1 MMLLSPVQE
10 SYIDNYVREIIS
22 SLPPKAIQELL
33 SGYENDLDRLLSVMR
48 EQTCIVTHMDR
59 TLDMEKLEYLANVEK
74 SMDLSLRKQ
83 SYNYFKTVCLPTFR
97 QGWRNLEWGNLFQLY
112 LYNCILASRSSG
124 KCLSPETEIVMAD
137 GTIRKIKDVSIGD
150 QVMGPDSKPRTV
162 LSLHKGR
169 SRMWKVK
176 QTWGIDYVV
185 NEGHI
190 VCCKKKVPSRYEKR
204 IGKDM
209 RWKTFNIPV
218 EEIPSMPGYTQRKIM
233 GYRTKGWD
241 LPEKDLPVDPYLLG
255 LWLGDGLYT
264 EPVVTTIDH
273 EIIEYLN
280 EFCEK
285 NGFIL
290 SKHNSNK
297 YSYRIIEKERLFK
310 NRLKTALKDL
320 GVLGNKH
327 IPEIYLLGSREQ
339 RLKLLAGLIDTDGSS
354 QYKKGN
360 PRSKYAFE
368 IGFKDRNLIEQ
379 TQRLAQSLGFRCN
392 SIITRT
398 ADVKVKTL
406 KGENILHDYTHYRIT
421 ISGDV
426 DEIPVKIERKK
437 IPSKITVQDNLS
449 TSLKVECIGD
459 GDYVGFSCDGDH
471 LFLLKDGTV
480 VHNSYE
486 GCFAFILWRLYSYDR
501 PTMFLRDSIDN
512 KNRKETCMITNN
524 ETLGKKHI
532 AMIISEIEQNDILRE
547 KLNRNGKAK
556 LAATSITTETDSILH
571 LRSKDSMIRGLHV
584 GAVVCDDLPDESS
597 LYSQEQR
604 EKLHEVFYGSITPI
618 VEPFGYLCVLGCVRP
633 DTYVFTENGLTEI
646 GKLSP
651 VNIERE
657 KGFFPLDMNIHDGE
671 GFVNATDY
679 YVNGKTP
686 TKIITLSN
694 GLEIETSF
702 IHPLLRCNSE
712 TGLFEWVNAKD
723 LYEGDFVAFK
733 MGSNIWGRSL
743 GIEGEELYEIGL
755 CIADGTLDLSGY
767 GNRVIITKK
776 NPGIRN
782 FLINERGYH
791 PKKNH
796 IGMFFNSKE
805 KISMWLSLGYR
816 KGMYSHTKTIPDKIM
831 SASEEDVIWFLRGC
845 FDGDGCCYHRHRSDK
860 GINVSYFSTS
870 FRLIQQ
876 IQILLLNMGIDSRI
890 EKKKCQS
897 TELVKSNRTG
907 YNLVIS
913 KNSSVK
919 LFMEKIGFTYSGKG
933 KVPRETKKESSC
945 VDKGI
950 PFQSVILRKIR
961 SKYPLGNDKMKFYGM
976 RSGDFYT
983 KVHSFKRMN
992 GPIKKWILSLPQ
1004 NDPDVQIILGNINLR
1019 YHFAPIK
1026 LIIESESYTVD
1037 FRIPISH
1044 RFISNGII
1052 SHNTP
1057 YSATDIYGDL
1067 KKDGRF
1073 KVFEYPAVF
1082 PNGQLLAPD
1091 RLTFKRLTEERKSL
1105 GTLVFNREY
1114 LVVPIADTSTI
1125 FPYEFLKRSI
1135 RGMEHISFANDI
1147 ENYPIKLVRVVVG
1160 CDFAISGNVGADYT
1174 VYTVW
1179 GMDAHGLI
1187 YLINIFREQ
1196 GASHDLQVN
1205 KLIEFNARYKPNKSV
1220 CESNGFQR
1228 ILAGMAKE
1236 RGLVNVEEFITTE
1249 GNKKDLKS
1257 GLPSLSAFFESAR
1270 LRVPYGDENT
1280 RKLVDTMFGEFN
1292 SIAFNSKK
1300 GTLESVC
1307 GHDDICMSSFM
1318 AIQDL
1323 RENNVQAMIDFVDLD

>member
-1 MMLLSPVQE
+1 MLLSPVQE

-124 KCLSPETEIVMAD
+124 K
-137 GTIRKIKDVSIGD
+137 
-150 QVMGPDSKPRTV
+150 
-162 LSLHKGR
+162 
-169 SRMWKVK
+169 
-176 QTWGIDYVV
+176 
-185 NEGHI
+185 
-190 VCCKKKVPSRYEKR
+190 
-204 IGKDM
+204 
-209 RWKTFNIPV
+209 
-218 EEIPSMPGYTQRKIM
+218 
-233 GYRTKGWD
+233 
-241 LPEKDLPVDPYLLG
+241 
-255 LWLGDGLYT
+255 
-264 EPVVTTIDH
+264 
-273 EIIEYLN
+273 
-280 EFCEK
+280 
-285 NGFIL
+285 
-290 SKHNSNK
+290 
-297 YSYRIIEKERLFK
+297 
-310 NRLKTALKDL
+310 
-320 GVLGNKH
+320 
-327 IPEIYLLGSREQ
+327 
-339 RLKLLAGLIDTDGSS
+339 
-354 QYKKGN
+354 
-360 PRSKYAFE
+360 
-368 IGFKDRNLIEQ
+368 
-379 TQRLAQSLGFRCN
+379 
-392 SIITRT
+392 
-398 ADVKVKTL
+398 
-406 KGENILHDYTHYRIT
+406 
-421 ISGDV
+421 
-426 DEIPVKIERKK
+426 
-437 IPSKITVQDNLS
+437 
-449 TSLKVECIGD
+449 
-459 GDYVGFSCDGDH
+459 
-471 LFLLKDGTV
+471 
-480 VHNSYE
+480 SYE

-501 PTMFLRDSIDN
+501 PTTFLRDSIDN

-618 VEPFGYLCVLGCVRP
+618 VEPFGYLCVLG
-633 DTYVFTENGLTEI
+633 
-646 GKLSP
+646 
-651 VNIERE
+651 
-657 KGFFPLDMNIHDGE
+657 
-671 GFVNATDY
+671 
-679 YVNGKTP
+679 
-686 TKIITLSN
+686 
-694 GLEIETSF
+694 
-702 IHPLLRCNSE
+702 
-712 TGLFEWVNAKD
+712 
-723 LYEGDFVAFK
+723 
-733 MGSNIWGRSL
+733 
-743 GIEGEELYEIGL
+743 
-755 CIADGTLDLSGY
+755 
-767 GNRVIITKK
+767 
-776 NPGIRN
+776 
-782 FLINERGYH
+782 
-791 PKKNH
+791 
-796 IGMFFNSKE
+796 
-805 KISMWLSLGYR
+805 
-816 KGMYSHTKTIPDKIM
+816 
-831 SASEEDVIWFLRGC
+831 
-845 FDGDGCCYHRHRSDK
+845 
-860 GINVSYFSTS
+860 
-870 FRLIQQ
+870 
-876 IQILLLNMGIDSRI
+876 
-890 EKKKCQS
+890 
-897 TELVKSNRTG
+897 
-907 YNLVIS
+907 
-913 KNSSVK
+913 
-919 LFMEKIGFTYSGKG
+919 
-933 KVPRETKKESSC
+933 
-945 VDKGI
+945 
-950 PFQSVILRKIR
+950 
-961 SKYPLGNDKMKFYGM
+961 
-976 RSGDFYT
+976 
-983 KVHSFKRMN
+983 
-992 GPIKKWILSLPQ
+992 
-1004 NDPDVQIILGNINLR
+1004 
-1019 YHFAPIK
+1019 
-1026 LIIESESYTVD
+1026 
-1037 FRIPISH
+1037 
-1044 RFISNGII
+1044 
-1052 SHNTP
+1052 TP

-1067 KKDGRF
+1067 KKDARF
-1073 KVFEYPAVF
+1073 RVFEYPAVF

-1147 ENYPIKLVRVVVG
+1147 ESYPIKLVRVVVG

-1205 KLIEFNARYKPNKSV
+1205 KLIEFNSRYKPNKSV

>member
-124 KCLSPETEIVMAD
+124 KCLSPGTEIVMAD

-241 LPEKDLPVDPYLLG
+241 LPEKDLPIDPYLLG

-264 EPVVTTIDH
+264 EPIVTTIDH

-354 QYKKGN
+354 QYKKEN

-501 PTMFLRDSIDN
+501 PTTFLRDSIDN

-618 VEPFGYLCVLGCVRP
+618 VEPFGYLCVLG
-633 DTYVFTENGLTEI
+633 
-646 GKLSP
+646 
-651 VNIERE
+651 
-657 KGFFPLDMNIHDGE
+657 
-671 GFVNATDY
+671 
-679 YVNGKTP
+679 
-686 TKIITLSN
+686 
-694 GLEIETSF
+694 
-702 IHPLLRCNSE
+702 
-712 TGLFEWVNAKD
+712 
-723 LYEGDFVAFK
+723 
-733 MGSNIWGRSL
+733 
-743 GIEGEELYEIGL
+743 
-755 CIADGTLDLSGY
+755 
-767 GNRVIITKK
+767 
-776 NPGIRN
+776 
-782 FLINERGYH
+782 
-791 PKKNH
+791 
-796 IGMFFNSKE
+796 
-805 KISMWLSLGYR
+805 
-816 KGMYSHTKTIPDKIM
+816 
-831 SASEEDVIWFLRGC
+831 
-845 FDGDGCCYHRHRSDK
+845 
-860 GINVSYFSTS
+860 
-870 FRLIQQ
+870 
-876 IQILLLNMGIDSRI
+876 
-890 EKKKCQS
+890 
-897 TELVKSNRTG
+897 
-907 YNLVIS
+907 
-913 KNSSVK
+913 
-919 LFMEKIGFTYSGKG
+919 
-933 KVPRETKKESSC
+933 
-945 VDKGI
+945 
-950 PFQSVILRKIR
+950 
-961 SKYPLGNDKMKFYGM
+961 
-976 RSGDFYT
+976 
-983 KVHSFKRMN
+983 
-992 GPIKKWILSLPQ
+992 
-1004 NDPDVQIILGNINLR
+1004 
-1019 YHFAPIK
+1019 
-1026 LIIESESYTVD
+1026 
-1037 FRIPISH
+1037 
-1044 RFISNGII
+1044 
-1052 SHNTP
+1052 TP

-1067 KKDGRF
+1067 KKDARF
-1073 KVFEYPAVF
+1073 RVFEYPAVF

-1147 ENYPIKLVRVVVG
+1147 ESYPIKLVRVVVG

>member
-124 KCLSPETEIVMAD
+124 KS
-137 GTIRKIKDVSIGD
+137 
-150 QVMGPDSKPRTV
+150 
-162 LSLHKGR
+162 
-169 SRMWKVK
+169 
-176 QTWGIDYVV
+176 
-185 NEGHI
+185 
-190 VCCKKKVPSRYEKR
+190 
-204 IGKDM
+204 
-209 RWKTFNIPV
+209 F
-218 EEIPSMPGYTQRKIM
+218 
-233 GYRTKGWD
+233 
-241 LPEKDLPVDPYLLG
+241 
-255 LWLGDGLYT
+255 
-264 EPVVTTIDH
+264 
-273 EIIEYLN
+273 
-280 EFCEK
+280 
-285 NGFIL
+285 
-290 SKHNSNK
+290 
-297 YSYRIIEKERLFK
+297 
-310 NRLKTALKDL
+310 
-320 GVLGNKH
+320 
-327 IPEIYLLGSREQ
+327 
-339 RLKLLAGLIDTDGSS
+339 
-354 QYKKGN
+354 
-360 PRSKYAFE
+360 
-368 IGFKDRNLIEQ
+368 
-379 TQRLAQSLGFRCN
+379 
-392 SIITRT
+392 
-398 ADVKVKTL
+398 
-406 KGENILHDYTHYRIT
+406 
-421 ISGDV
+421 
-426 DEIPVKIERKK
+426 
-437 IPSKITVQDNLS
+437 
-449 TSLKVECIGD
+449 
-459 GDYVGFSCDGDH
+459 
-471 LFLLKDGTV
+471 
-480 VHNSYE
+480 E

-501 PTMFLRDSIDN
+501 PTTFLRDSIDN

-618 VEPFGYLCVLGCVRP
+618 VEPFGYLCVLG
-633 DTYVFTENGLTEI
+633 
-646 GKLSP
+646 
-651 VNIERE
+651 
-657 KGFFPLDMNIHDGE
+657 
-671 GFVNATDY
+671 
-679 YVNGKTP
+679 
-686 TKIITLSN
+686 
-694 GLEIETSF
+694 
-702 IHPLLRCNSE
+702 
-712 TGLFEWVNAKD
+712 
-723 LYEGDFVAFK
+723 
-733 MGSNIWGRSL
+733 
-743 GIEGEELYEIGL
+743 
-755 CIADGTLDLSGY
+755 
-767 GNRVIITKK
+767 
-776 NPGIRN
+776 
-782 FLINERGYH
+782 
-791 PKKNH
+791 
-796 IGMFFNSKE
+796 
-805 KISMWLSLGYR
+805 
-816 KGMYSHTKTIPDKIM
+816 
-831 SASEEDVIWFLRGC
+831 
-845 FDGDGCCYHRHRSDK
+845 
-860 GINVSYFSTS
+860 
-870 FRLIQQ
+870 
-876 IQILLLNMGIDSRI
+876 
-890 EKKKCQS
+890 
-897 TELVKSNRTG
+897 
-907 YNLVIS
+907 
-913 KNSSVK
+913 
-919 LFMEKIGFTYSGKG
+919 
-933 KVPRETKKESSC
+933 
-945 VDKGI
+945 
-950 PFQSVILRKIR
+950 
-961 SKYPLGNDKMKFYGM
+961 
-976 RSGDFYT
+976 
-983 KVHSFKRMN
+983 
-992 GPIKKWILSLPQ
+992 
-1004 NDPDVQIILGNINLR
+1004 
-1019 YHFAPIK
+1019 
-1026 LIIESESYTVD
+1026 
-1037 FRIPISH
+1037 
-1044 RFISNGII
+1044 
-1052 SHNTP
+1052 TP

-1067 KKDGRF
+1067 KKDARF
-1073 KVFEYPAVF
+1073 RVFEYPAVF

-1147 ENYPIKLVRVVVG
+1147 ESYPIKLVRVVVG